1 MEERKFKLL
10 EVDLT
15 HRNAQAVDVTAEV
28 RKFIGGRSLGAKI
41 LWDRVPPKEDPL
53 SAGNILYFG
62 IGPMTG
68 LLGSVTNVS
77 TKSPLTNLRGQS
89 NINGHF
95 GTELIY
101 AGYNAGI
108 LFAGRSDKP
117 VYLYVKD
124 DQVEIRDAS
133 HLSGKSGL
141 ETQSMITKELRK
153 ELDDQNVRVVAIG
166 PAGENMVRNA
176 DICHDFYHHAAR
188 LGMGTVMGSKKLKA
202 VAVKGTQSP
211 RYAHPDKVLEI
222 VKRWL
227 HAGRLY
233 RIQNR
238 RWGHTS
244 SMSGRYYKTVEGIK
258 NKQLGWDEI
267 CDLYNPVLL
276 EQRYKVWGDSCAGCP
291 VACKVPYFMS
301 GPPLG
306 PFAGELRHD
315 NAGGWSANVM
325 ISGYELQG
333 YLCSYVDY
341 LGLDSEDVS
350 GVVAWMMECYDRGLV
365 SKEDLGGIDLT
376 WGNLEAICALLKKI
390 ATREGIGDA
399 LADGLKFAP
408 AKIGKGTEKYA
419 MTGKGVAITSY
430 EPRGSMK
437 EALELAATAVGELHA
452 ARGAPTQI
460 IFDSLT
466 GCAFWLGTVSEIYGS
481 IADWAIQ
488 GLYATSNWNL
498 NEDDLRLAELRGAAI
513 ERCYSIREGHYIPER
528 DDIMPE
534 RFFEETIYNK
544 YKEPKKLS
552 KEAFFEKRKEL
563 YRSYGLQENG
573 TYSPEL
579 LEQLGLGFAIE
590 PVEKALKKYN

>member
-1 MEERKFKLL
+1 MGEKKFKLL

-15 HRNAQAVDVTAEV
+15 NEKTRTVDVTEEMRRFV
-28 RKFIGGRSLGAKI
+28 GGRSLGAKL
-41 LWDRVPPKEDPL
+41 LWDRIPPKTDPL
-53 SAGNILYFG
+53 SAENVLYFG

-77 TKSPLTNLRGQS
+77 AKSPLTNLRGSS
-89 NINGHF
+89 NMNGHF
-95 GTELIY
+95 GMELIY
-101 AGYNAGI
+101 AGYNAGV
-108 LFAGRSDKP
+108 LFSGKASRS

-141 ETQSMITKELRK
+141 ETQYLLTEELKE
-153 ELDDQNVRVVAIG
+153 EIDDQNIRIAAIG

-202 VAVKGTQSP
+202 VAVKGTRSP
-211 RYAHPDKVLEI
+211 DYAHPDKVLEI
-222 VKRWL
+222 MKKWL

-233 RIQNR
+233 RIQHR
-238 RWGHTS
+238 RWGHTQ
-244 SMSGRYYKTVEGIK
+244 SMAGRYYKTIEGIK
-258 NKQLGWDEI
+258 NKQKGWDEM
-267 CDLYNPVLL
+267 CDLFNPVLL
-276 EQRYKVWGDSCAGCP
+276 EQRYKIWWDACHGCP
-291 VACKVPYFMS
+291 VACKVPYFMM

-325 ISGYELQG
+325 IPGYELQG

-341 LGLDSEDVS
+341 LGLDGEDVS
-350 GVVAWMMECYDRGLV
+350 GVVAWMMECYEKGLV
-365 SKEDLGGIDLT
+365 TKEDLGGIDLT
-376 WGNLEAICALLKKI
+376 WGNVEAICALLKKI
-390 ATREGIGDA
+390 AHREGIGDA

-419 MTGKGVAITSY
+419 ITGKGVAITSY
-430 EPRGSMK
+430 EPRGSLK
-437 EALELAATAVGELHA
+437 DALELAGTAVGEIHGG
-452 ARGAPTQI
+452 RGAPDRVM
-460 IFDSLT
+460 FDSLT
-466 GCAFWLGTVSEIYGS
+466 GCSFWRGTINEIYGS

-488 GLYATSNWNL
+488 GLYATCDWQLSK
-498 NEDDLRLAELRGAAI
+498 DDWRLLEFRGATM
-513 ERCYSIREGHYIPER
+513 ERCYSIREGHYIPDR

-534 RFFEETIYNK
+534 RFFQETIYNK
-544 YKEPKKLS
+544 YNEPKKLD

-563 YRSYGLQENG
+563 YRSYGLQDDG
-573 TYSPEL
+573 TPSAEF
-579 LEQLGLGFAIE
+579 LEQLGLEFAIPLME
-590 PVEKALKKYN
+590 EALKK